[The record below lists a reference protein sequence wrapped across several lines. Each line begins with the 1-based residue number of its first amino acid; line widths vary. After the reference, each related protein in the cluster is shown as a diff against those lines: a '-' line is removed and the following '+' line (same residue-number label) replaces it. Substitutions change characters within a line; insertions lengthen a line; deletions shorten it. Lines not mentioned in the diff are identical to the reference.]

1 MSLGKLANCSRCDAL
16 FVQTFRDVC
25 PKCFQQIEEEY
36 EKCAKYLR
44 KRENRGATIY
54 QLSEATGVSVKQ
66 ITRFIREGRL
76 SIADNPNMGYP
87 CEKCGTIIRA
97 GSFCDSCAKGMKREI
112 EQQLEVDKRLAEDRM
127 RQAEALVYK
136 SRKKSDE

>member
-1 MSLGKLANCSRCDAL
+1 MSVGKLANCSRCDAL
-16 FVQTFRDVC
+16 FVQTVRDVC
-25 PKCFQQIEEEY
+25 PKCYQEIEQEY
-36 EKCAKYLR
+36 DKCAKYLR

-76 SIADNPNMGYP
+76 SIVDNPNLGYP
-87 CEKCGTIIRA
+87 CEKCGSMIRT
-97 GSFCDSCAKGMKREI
+97 GTFCESCTKEMKREI
-112 EQQLEVDKRLAEDRM
+112 EQQLEVDKRLAEDKLR
-127 RQAEALVYK
+127 RSETIVYR